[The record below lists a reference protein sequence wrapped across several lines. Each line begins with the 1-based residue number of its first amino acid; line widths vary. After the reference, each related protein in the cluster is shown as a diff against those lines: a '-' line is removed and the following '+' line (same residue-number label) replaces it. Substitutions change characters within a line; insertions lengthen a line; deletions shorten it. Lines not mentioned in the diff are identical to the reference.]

1 MLSHPQHCHSAE
13 EEIFVILA
21 GSGTLLLDEEEVP
34 VHAGHVISRPPG
46 TRVAH
51 ALRAEEELTY
61 LAYGTRNSSDVRY
74 YPRSQKL
81 VFGGLGVVARI
92 DRVDYWD
99 GED

>member
-1 MLSHPQHCHSAE
+1 MGLTHFDEAPTREYALGH
-13 EEIFVILA
+13 
-21 GSGTLLLDEEEVP
+21 EEEVP
-34 VHAGHVISRPPG
+34 VHSGHVISRPPG
-46 TRVAH
+46 TGVAH
-51 ALRAEEELTY
+51 ALRAEDELTY

-92 DRVDYWD
+92 DRIDYWD